1 MKFIKL
7 LWAAPCSLVG
17 LVFAAIVL
25 MMGGRAALSRG
36 ALEVTYRPSRAHCG
50 PRALAL
56 PFRGI
61 VFGHIIL
68 AVTAE
73 ELASI
78 GAHERVHVEQYERWG
93 IFFFVAYGVSSMWQL
108 LRGRD
113 AYWHNHFEVQAR
125 KRSARPRQ

>member
-7 LWAAPCSLVG
+7 LWAAPCSVVG

-25 MMGGRAALSRG
+25 MMGGRAVLNRG
-36 ALEVTYRPSRAHCG
+36 ALEVTYRPARARCG

-78 GAHERVHVEQYERWG
+78 GPHERVHVEQYERWG
-93 IFFFVAYGVSSMWQL
+93 IFFFVAYALSSLWHW

-125 KRSARPRQ
+125 KRSGDARQ